1 MAIQWVDAKT
11 LKQWLHGS
19 EEIALFD
26 VREHGQ
32 YGESHLFLGTSV
44 PYSRL
49 EYETGRLA
57 PRKSV
62 RIVVYDENGAGVSNR
77 AAKALIKQGYQD
89 IYILSGGTKSWE
101 ESGFNLFSGVNLPSK
116 TFGELVEH
124 QCHTPRVGAHDLMK
138 MINDQEDFI
147 ILDGRPLNEFKKMS
161 IPGAQCCPN
170 GELAY
175 RIKSYVKNQNTK
187 IIINCAGRT
196 RSIIGAQTLINLG
209 IKNPIFALENGT
221 QGWYLN
227 DYVLDHGKVADYAEP
242 RIDAEILL
250 GSKALM
256 QKFEIS
262 LISDEQFLSWKKD
275 ENRSLYL
282 CDVRTTEEFLHDGL
296 PGAQHTPGG
305 QLIQATDQFVGV
317 RNARIVL
324 YDSDGV
330 RAISVACWLKQMGHD
345 VSVLQDGV
353 KSQVNLPVSYIDPKF
368 NSSKISIAQLSEIIR
383 NNTATIVDIRG
394 SMQYRKAH
402 LPNSLWAVRPRLQE
416 MIRDAKEKIV
426 IISDDQA
433 LTYGALLELDE
444 LNLNVQVYEL
454 EGSEF
459 PQEFE
464 TISTQNIPPDHDCI
478 DFLFF
483 VHDRHDGNKDA
494 ARRYLEWETGLISQ
508 LDHDELNLYS
518 IQ

>member
-1 MAIQWVDAKT
+1 
-11 LKQWLHGS
+11 
-19 EEIALFD
+19 
-26 VREHGQ
+26 
-32 YGESHLFLGTSV
+32 
-44 PYSRL
+44 
-49 EYETGRLA
+49 
-57 PRKSV
+57 
-62 RIVVYDENGAGVSNR
+62 
-77 AAKALIKQGYQD
+77 
-89 IYILSGGTKSWE
+89 
-101 ESGFNLFSGVNLPSK
+101 
-116 TFGELVEH
+116 
-124 QCHTPRVGAHDLMK
+124 
-138 MINDQEDFI
+138 
-147 ILDGRPLNEFKKMS
+147 
-161 IPGAQCCPN
+161 
-170 GELAY
+170 
-175 RIKSYVKNQNTK
+175 
-187 IIINCAGRT
+187 
-196 RSIIGAQTLINLG
+196 
-209 IKNPIFALENGT
+209 
-221 QGWYLN
+221 
-227 DYVLDHGKVADYAEP
+227 
-242 RIDAEILL
+242 
-250 GSKALM
+250 
-256 QKFEIS
+256 
-262 LISDEQFLSWKKD
+262 
-275 ENRSLYL
+275 
-282 CDVRTTEEFLHDGL
+282 
-296 PGAQHTPGG
+296 
-305 QLIQATDQFVGV
+305 
-317 RNARIVL
+317 
-324 YDSDGV
+324 
-330 RAISVACWLKQMGHD
+330 LKQMGHD